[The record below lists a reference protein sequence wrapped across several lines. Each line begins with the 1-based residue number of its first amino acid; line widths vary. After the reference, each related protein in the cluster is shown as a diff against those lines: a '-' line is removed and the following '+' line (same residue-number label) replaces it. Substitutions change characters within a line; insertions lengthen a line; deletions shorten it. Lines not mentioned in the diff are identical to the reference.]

1 MTKKSE
7 REREQERR
15 ANMPGPNGKEARV
28 IARRLIA
35 PETSEDER
43 SEAGRQLQERRVRVE
58 QFGRTRCETQHGG
71 CGNCGVDCTC
81 DDPFY
86 PRS

>member
-1 MTKKSE
+1 MTPTRVARFPQKGEDSKMTKKSE

-35 PETSEDER
+35 PEISEDER
-43 SEAGRQLQERRVRVE
+43 SEAGGL
-58 QFGRTRCETQHGG
+58 F
-71 CGNCGVDCTC
+71 
-81 DDPFY
+81 
-86 PRS
+86 